1 MKKIIILCLALLLF
15 PFPVDG
21 QDGAYNLTSRLAW
34 CQTRAACVH
43 EVGHAMDQQADWISA
58 SPEFYKALQMYL
70 YSEIYTKGVTELPAS
85 ILEITY
91 RGDGASVP
99 IKREVYAFLF
109 QYVDGDIDKLP
120 ESLRIYFDRTQAEY
134 LLNKL
139 QDNQRFYWLN

>member
-1 MKKIIILCLALLLF
+1 
-15 PFPVDG
+15 
-21 QDGAYNLTSRLAW
+21 
-34 CQTRAACVH
+34 
-43 EVGHAMDQQADWISA
+43 
-58 SPEFYKALQMYL
+58 MYL